1 MAQTQEVDP
10 AAIVPDDATQDT
22 DSSLGEDLQSSTAS
36 VSSSILN
43 YRRENGR
50 TYHTYKDGNA
60 KVNHVLGV
68 GTGTGIWAIDY
79 ADEHPEAQVTGVDLS
94 PIQPDFVPPNVKFDI
109 DDIEDEWTYSQPFDY
124 IHSRVMTSCIADWGD
139 YLKKCFNNLVPGG
152 YLEIQEVDVNIKS
165 DDGSLSPGNIMLKSL
180 ALLNEASVMFGRPY
194 LDILSLVDIMKNIGF
209 KDVVVEKF
217 KWPINPWPRDKKAK
231 LLGSLCYTNMACG
244 LEAFT
249 MAPLTRAHGWTPEE
263 VSLWLVHQRQAMAD
277 RNTHA
282 YWPLYSIYGRK
293 PLKEK

>member
-10 AAIVPDDATQDT
+10 AVIMPDVITEDT

-50 TYHTYKDGNA
+50 TYHAYKDGR
-60 KVNHVLGV
+60 
-68 GTGTGIWAIDY
+68 TGIWAIDY

-94 PIQPDFVPPNVKFDI
+94 PIQPDFVPPNVNFVI

-139 YLKKCFNNLVPGG
+139 YLTKCFHNLVPGG
-152 YLEIQEVDVNIKS
+152 YLEIQEVDVNTKS
-165 DDGSLSPGNIMLKSL
+165 DDGSLSPYNIMLKSL
-180 ALLNEASVMFGRPY
+180 VLLNEASVMFGRPY
-194 LDILSLVDIMKNIGF
+194 LDILSLVDIMKDIGF
-209 KDVVVEKF
+209 EDVVVEKF
-217 KWPINPWPRDKKAK
+217 KWPINSWPRDKKAK
-231 LLGSLCYTNMACG
+231 LLGSWCYINMACG

-263 VSLWLVHQRQAMAD
+263 VNLWLVHQRKAMAD
-277 RNTHA
+277 RNTPA

-293 PLKEK
+293 P